1 MNRNLTRSLSKRHFA
16 QKTTPK
22 NTTNNLS
29 NNDTLN
35 KERLKQVLNAAERH
49 QISPEA
55 KNEEIMKRWMNK
67 FVSKGQQNDIE
78 DVEEMFDENLKD
90 NDGWVTDKVWT
101 GKQIPHEFL
110 EDDVNLDKMMGDD
123 WNGEYEYDYE
133 EDITESVIKHN
144 YPIPDEKPI
153 SEQGEEDAEEPTPV
167 EGMNR
172 DESTIEAIIKDNKE
186 VHNIFQNL
194 KKEEDLDDA
203 SMEQIKEMLENNQGE
218 FLNMWNS
225 FEKEHAKEIS
235 QPKSTPP
242 VPQKQPVPSE
252 ADDEDSEP
260 SNSSLLE
267 AIKQTT
273 PDLLI
278 KLCKNPMEVG
288 LRHGESALHVAV
300 ILNAKH
306 FISVLIEKYKYFVDV
321 ETHTRTTPLHL
332 ACIKHN
338 PEIIKILLKHKA
350 NPNKGDVDG
359 VTPLHL
365 LIESDA
371 PASLVESLIYNGA
384 FVNEVDYHQ
393 NTPLHVACYNGRLE
407 HAKIL
412 IRNNADVN
420 KRTEDQMTAL
430 HLACETGH
438 FEIVKLLCSGI
449 KQKAPKTS
457 STAPIINNQNPER
470 KSKKHEQEDEED
482 DEGGHFKRKRKDGQ
496 DRKKKEEERY
506 ESLPTAIGNL
516 AKLELNALTEKGVT
530 PLRLAVSHG
539 HIDIVKHLIEKGSNV
554 NSRDP
559 MGSTPLHVACLLNHS
574 RLVSILLSHGS
585 LPDALTEDDWAPLHI
600 ACQQGNLECI
610 EALLAAGATVYKKNC
625 DGATPLLIACDAQL
639 NDDNS
644 QLDSICR
651 TLIDHN
657 ANVNAQDKDGNTPLL
672 LLCQMSGM
680 TELIQFM
687 IERGANVN
695 ARTEDFVRPIHM
707 ALQEGQY
714 DVAKILVEN
723 GAQINHET
731 SEGYT
736 TLHLAAL
743 RANIPWA
750 RYFLLNGVK
759 LNAMANDGSTALSI
773 AKKSQKHEF
782 EAFLRNEFGAK
793 DIDVFSIVEDQIESE
808 ERR

>member
-1 MNRNLTRSLSKRHFA
+1 MNRNIARSFSKRHFA

-22 NTTNNLS
+22 NTTNDSS

-35 KERLKQVLNAAERH
+35 KERLMKVLNAGEKH
-49 QISPEA
+49 HISPEA
-55 KNEEIMKRWMNK
+55 KNDEIMKRWMNK
-67 FVSKGQQNDIE
+67 FISKGQQNDLE
-78 DVEEMFDENLKD
+78 DVEEIFDENLKE

-110 EDDVNLDKMMGDD
+110 EDNVNLDKMMDED
-123 WNGEYEYDYE
+123 WNGEYEYEYD
-133 EDITESVIKHN
+133 EDITESIIKHN

-153 SEQGEEDAEEPTPV
+153 SEQGEDNAEEPKPV
-167 EGMNR
+167 EGVNR
-172 DESTIEAIIKDNKE
+172 DESTIEAIIQDNNE
-186 VHNIFQNL
+186 VRKIFQNL
-194 KKEEDLDDA
+194 KKEENLDEQ
-203 SMEQIKEMLENNQGE
+203 SMEQIKEMLANNQGE
-218 FLNMWNS
+218 FINMWNS
-225 FEKEHAKEIS
+225 FEKEQAKEIS
-235 QPKSTPP
+235 QPKSAPIPQAQPTPI
-242 VPQKQPVPSE
+242 QPES
-252 ADDEDSEP
+252 SEP

-288 LRHGESALHVAV
+288 LKHGESALHVAV

-306 FISVLIEKYKYFVDV
+306 FISMLIEKYKYFVDV

-350 NPNKGDVDG
+350 NPNKGDTDG

-371 PASLVESLIYNGA
+371 PASLVDSLIYNGA
-384 FVNEVDYHQ
+384 FVNEADYHQ

-420 KRTEDQMTAL
+420 KRTDDQMTAL

-438 FEIVKLLCSGI
+438 FEIVKYLCSGI
-449 KQKAPKTS
+449 KLKAPKSNSTHIS
-457 STAPIINNQNPER
+457 SNNNSNFER
-470 KSKKHEQEDEED
+470 KSRKHEEEDEED
-482 DEGGHFKRKRKDGQ
+482 DDGHFKRKKKDEQ
-496 DRKKKEEERY
+496 DKKKNEELRY
-506 ESLPTAIGNL
+506 ESVPTAIGTL
-516 AKLELNALTEKGVT
+516 PKLELNALTEKGVT

-539 HIDIVKHLIEKGSNV
+539 HIDIIKHLIEKGSNV

-559 MGSTPLHVACLLNHS
+559 MGSTPLHVACLLNHT
-574 RLVSILLSHGS
+574 RIVSILLSHGA
-585 LPDALTEDDWAPLHI
+585 LPDALTEDDWTPLHI

-610 EALLAAGATVYKKNC
+610 EALLSAGATVYKKNC
-625 DGATPLLIACDAQL
+625 DGATPLLIACDAQI
-639 NDDNS
+639 NNDNS
-644 QLDSICR
+644 QLESICK
-651 TLIDHN
+651 TLIEHN

-672 LLCQMSGM
+672 LLCQQPGM
-680 TELIQFM
+680 TDLIQFM

-695 ARTEDFVRPIHM
+695 ARTSDFVRPIHM

-723 GAQINHET
+723 GAQIHHET

-736 TLHLAAL
+736 SLHFAAL

-750 RYFLLNGVK
+750 RYCLLNGVK
-759 LNAMANDGSTALSI
+759 LNAMANDGSTALNI
-773 AKKSQKHEF
+773 AKKAQNHEF

-793 DIDVFSIVEDQIESE
+793 DIDLFSLVEDQIESE
-808 ERR
+808 GRR

>member
-1 MNRNLTRSLSKRHFA
+1 MNRNISRSLSKRSFA
-16 QKTTPK
+16 QKAP
-22 NTTNNLS
+22 TNNS
-29 NNDTLN
+29 PNNPLNIDTLN
-35 KERLKQVLNAAERH
+35 KERLKRVLTSK
-49 QISPEA
+49 ISPEA
-55 KNEEIMKRWMNK
+55 QNEEVMKRWMNK
-67 FVSKGQQNDIE
+67 FMNKGRQNDLE
-78 DVEEMFDENLKD
+78 DVEEIFDENLKD
-90 NDGWVTDKVWT
+90 QDGWVTDKVWT
-101 GKQIPHEFL
+101 GKQIPSEFL
-110 EDDVNLDKMMGDD
+110 EDSVNLEKMMNSD
-123 WNGEYEYDYE
+123 WNGDYEYDYE

-144 YPIPDEKPI
+144 IPIPDEKPI
-153 SEQGEEDAEEPTPV
+153 IEVDQNDENEEIIPV
-167 EGMNR
+167 DGIAR
-172 DESTIEAIIKDNKE
+172 DESTIEAIIKDNSE

-194 KKEEDLDDA
+194 KKEENLDEN
-203 SMEQIKEMLENNQGE
+203 SMEQIKNMLANDKGE
-218 FLNMWNS
+218 FLNMWNT

-235 QPKSTPP
+235 APKASVPP
-242 VPQKQPVPSE
+242 KKEAQDSSE
-252 ADDEDSEP
+252 VKDSSP
-260 SNSSLLE
+260 NTSNSSLLE
-267 AIKQTT
+267 AIRHPT

-278 KLCKNPMEVG
+278 KLCKNPIEVG
-288 LRHGESALHVAV
+288 LKHGESALHVAV

-306 FISVLIEKYKYFVDV
+306 FISVLIEKYNHFVDI

-338 PEIIKILLKHKA
+338 PDIIKILLKHKA
-350 NPNKGDVDG
+350 NPNKGDIEG

-371 PASLVESLIYNGA
+371 PPSLVESLIYNGA

-393 NTPLHVACYNGRLE
+393 NTPLHVACYEGRLE
-407 HAKIL
+407 HAKLL
-412 IRNNADVN
+412 IRNNADVT
-420 KRTEDQMTAL
+420 KMTDDSMSAL
-430 HLACETGH
+430 HLACEMGH

-449 KQKAPKTS
+449 KLKVPKTS
-457 STAPIINNQNPER
+457 HSIPHSHNE
-470 KSKKHEQEDEED
+470 KKHKKYDEEDEED
-482 DEGGHFKRKRKDGQ
+482 ENFVKKKRKDE
-496 DRKKKEEERY
+496 DKKKKDEENY
-506 ESLPTAIGNL
+506 ESIPSAVGSLS
-516 AKLELNALTEKGVT
+516 KLQLNALTEKGVT

-539 HIDIVKHLIEKGSNV
+539 HIDIVKYLLEKGANI

-559 MGSTPLHVACLLNHS
+559 MGSTPLHVACLLNHT
-574 RLVSILLSHGS
+574 RLVSLLLSHGA

-600 ACQQGNLECI
+600 ACQQGNLSSI
-610 EALLAAGATVYKKNC
+610 ESLLSAGASVYKKNC

-639 NDDNS
+639 NDDKS

-680 TELIQFM
+680 SELIRFI

-695 ARTEDFVRPIHM
+695 ARTEDFVRPLHM

-723 GAQINHET
+723 GAQIHHET

-743 RANIPWA
+743 RGNIPWA

-773 AKKSQKHEF
+773 AKKSQNHEF

-793 DIDVFSIVEDQIESE
+793 DIDIFSIVEDQIENE
-808 ERR
+808 GRR